1 MVILEP
7 VEVVERFEPMML
19 ISLLLVVVAKLRFAG
34 LLFAIIDEVIVG
46 LLLLGSIVDKP
57 VVIKIKFPALS
68 ILLAIFLVSSITEI
82 PPFFLDPKRVSLRL
96 RSCRVEML
104 ISSPAEESNLV
115 PFLY

>member
-1 MVILEP
+1 MVMFEP

-19 ISLLLVVVAKLRFAG
+19 ISLLFDVVAKSRFTG
-34 LLFAIIDEVIVG
+34 LLFVVIAEVIIG
-46 LLLLGSIVDKP
+46 LLFFRSIVDNP
-57 VVIKIKFPALS
+57 VVIKLKFPALS
-68 ILLAIFLVSSITEI
+68 ILLAIFLVSSITEV
-82 PPFFLDPKRVSLRL
+82 PPFFLFPHEDSLRL